1 MKNMKL
7 QIIAPLFLMFVL
19 SIATANEYDDKY
31 HLERQANIKIATEAN
46 HNMSDQALMI
56 HLEKLMKYLP
66 DLLSDIKSQN
76 ETEQKQTLDNVRDY
90 YASVGLSLPE
100 QVELFKKSP
109 ELQELMAQTWS
120 NDTLGI
126 SYAEEVILSLTK
138 KNYQTIV
145 EVAKTFIQDKELPKD
160 RYGWATISENYP
172 KQLGFIN
179 IEMIRVYAQSCEIY
193 LYKGIGSM
201 KSIGYKVIKQENGEW
216 NLYYFNYLKS
226 WDKIL
231 IDIDAL

>member
-1 MKNMKL
+1 VL
-7 QIIAPLFLMFVL
+7 LFFQYALL
-19 SIATANEYDDKY
+19 ANEYVDKY
-31 HLERQANIKIATEAN
+31 QLEQQANIKMAKEAN
-46 HNMSDQALMI
+46 YKMSDQALLA
-56 HLEKLMKYLP
+56 HLQKLMKYLP

-145 EVAKTFIQDKELPKD
+145 EVAKTFIQDKELPKG
-160 RYGWATISENYP
+160 RHGWATISENYP
-172 KQLGFIN
+172 KQLDFIN
-179 IEMIRVYAQSCEIY
+179 IEMIRVNEQSCKIY
-193 LYKGIGSM
+193 LYKGIGSI
-201 KSIGYKVIKQENGEW
+201 KSIGYEVNKQESGEW